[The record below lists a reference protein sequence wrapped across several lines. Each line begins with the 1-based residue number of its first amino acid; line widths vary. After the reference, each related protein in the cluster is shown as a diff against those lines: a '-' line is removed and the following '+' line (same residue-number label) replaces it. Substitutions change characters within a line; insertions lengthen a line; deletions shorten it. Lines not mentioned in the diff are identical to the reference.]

1 MKNTKAGTL
10 AKTVVHSAE
19 IDVQTN
25 EESESF
31 TVSIKD
37 SDGNVA
43 TSKTVDVPLET
54 VHSEIDGITA
64 LIPSQASE
72 DNQLA
77 DKEFV
82 NSTVGTNTAHYIYK
96 TDSEG
101 KHVPFGSVD
110 ELEAYTGTV
119 TQNDY
124 AFVTGIDENGNVY
137 FDRYKAD
144 VVDGVVV
151 WGKEY
156 RLNNSSFTA
165 EQWSAIN
172 SGITEGKI
180 AEIDEAIS
188 QIGSTVPEPTTTDKL
203 LISDNVD
210 GKLEWVE
217 IDKDKVGEVTT
228 RCTKEEWNAKTEEER
243 KALAGSAVD
252 ITDDY
257 DEADNNVYST
267 DETIVGKWIDG
278 KKIYRKVVYYGN
290 LPNNSQKFVSTNL
303 PSNIGQI
310 TKFDV
315 LSTSPSS
322 TTVRNLPWANINNT
336 YAIEC
341 YLTANGEI
349 SITTFT
355 SGFASTVAYAIIEY
369 TKNE

>member
-43 TSKTVDVPLET
+43 TSKTVNVPLET

-72 DNQLA
+72 DNKLA

-82 NSTVGTNTAHYIYK
+82 NSTVGTNTANYIYK

-101 KHVPFGSVD
+101 EHVPFGSVD

-137 FDRYKAD
+137 FDRYKA
-144 VVDGVVV
+144 VVNDGVVS
-151 WGKEY
+151 WAKEY

-188 QIGSTVPEPTTTDKL
+188 QIGSTVPEPSTTDKL
-203 LISDNVD
+203 LISEEVEGDL
-210 GKLEWVE
+210 KWVE
-217 IDKDKVGEVTT
+217 IDKDKVGEITT
-228 RCTKEEWNAKTEEER
+228 KCTKEEWKNKPLAER
-243 KALAGSAVD
+243 IALAGSAVD

-257 DEADNNVYST
+257 DEVDNIVYST
-267 DETIVGKWIDG
+267 EEVVVGKWKVDG
-278 KKIYRKVVYYGN
+278 VEKNVYRCT
-290 LPNNSQKFVSTNL
+290 L
-303 PSNIGQI
+303 NIGSIPSGASSKITHNKNMDKVIKYDGFTYISNVLYPIPFINSNNVKICVNSFSANQI
-310 TKFDV
+310 EFNV
-315 LSTSPSS
+315 GFQ
-322 TTVRNLPWANINNT
+322 NT
-336 YAIEC
+336 GTYM
-341 YLTANGEI
+341 T
-349 SITTFT
+349 
-355 SGFASTVAYAIIEY
+355 IEY